1 MEEGKVETRI
11 QMPWLVSR
19 NTGEMTNEMPQRAL
33 NPHAADS
40 SWEIE
45 QST

>member
-1 MEEGKVETRI
+1 MDEGKMETRI
-11 QMPWLVSR
+11 QTLWPV
-19 NTGEMTNEMPQRAL
+19 TGHTREMINEMPQRAL
-33 NPHAADS
+33 IAHATDS